1 MESASLKHHVTM
13 KKITFILTVLISLTS
28 YAQSPCSSG
37 RYANDVFTNLTV
49 TSDIIYGQ
57 NNTWSGANNQ
67 LKLDFYEPTGDTELA
82 RPLIIWV
89 HGGSFI
95 GGSKTD
101 NDVKTWSESFAKKGY
116 VCASIDY
123 RLGFFPFDSAN
134 AVKAV
139 VRAVQDLK
147 GAIRYFY
154 KDCQTSNLYKV
165 DTNHIFIGGSSAGA
179 ITALHVAYLND
190 PCEISDYLNAST
202 INTLGGLEGNS
213 GNPGY
218 STKVHAVINGCGAL
232 ARYSWLEAGDI
243 PLCSFHGTA
252 DGTVKY
258 NRGVVN
264 PGTPLMYLDGS
275 RMLHERACAIGV
287 ENQFYTFPGA
297 PHVPYLSN
305 AAYMDTSIRFV
316 RDFLVKQMGCTE
328 TALQPANNPLQTAT
342 LYAIN
347 YCDGSPVNEVCST
360 SGLTEDQWSL
370 NIYPNPSTGQLYIS
384 VDGVQI
390 DQLHVTD
397 LLGKTHLFME
407 SVQQE
412 EFDFSILPNGTYFVS
427 LRLSNGQEHM
437 RPFIIQH

>member
-1 MESASLKHHVTM
+1 MRNFTFLLSLLLSVAA
-13 KKITFILTVLISLTS
+13 

-37 RYANDVFTNLTV
+37 RYANDVFTNFTV
-49 TSDIIYGQ
+49 TSNVIYGQ
-57 NNTWSGANNQ
+57 NNTWSGAANQ
-67 LKLDFYEPTGDTELA
+67 LKLDVYEPTGDTELA

-116 VCASIDY
+116 VCASVDY

-154 KDCQTSNLYKV
+154 KDCQTANLYKV

-179 ITALHVAYLND
+179 ITALHVAYLDD
-190 PCEISDYLNAST
+190 PCEISDYLSSST

-232 ARYSWLEAGDI
+232 ARYSWLEAGDV

-275 RMLHERACAIGV
+275 RMLHERACAVGV

-297 PHVPYLSN
+297 PHVPYLGN
-305 AAYMDTSIRFV
+305 ASYMDTTLRFI

-328 TALQPANNPLQTAT
+328 TILQAENAPMQSVN

-347 YCDGSPVNEVCST
+347 YCDGTPVNEVCT
-360 SGLTEDQWSL
+360 SVEIQEE
-370 NIYPNPSTGQLYIS
+370 NISIHLYPNPSNGIIHIS
-384 VDGVQI
+384 SDGASIHSVNVMDMFGKMQAVHLSNGNEI
-390 DQLHVTD
+390 DL
-397 LLGKTHLFME
+397 
-407 SVQQE
+407 SN
-412 EFDFSILPNGTYFVS
+412 LPNGTYFVAVELTNS
-427 LRLSNGQEHM
+427 QIWIKPLIL
-437 RPFIIQH
+437 QH

>member
-1 MESASLKHHVTM
+1 M
-13 KKITFILTVLISLTS
+13 KKITLIFTLLISLKS
-28 YAQSPCSSG
+28 FAQSPCDGG
-37 RYANDVFTNLTV
+37 RYATDVFTNFNL
-49 TSDIIYGQ
+49 TSDIVYGQ
-57 NNTWSGANNQ
+57 NNTWSGSSSQ
-67 LKLDFYEPTGDTELA
+67 LKLDFYEPTGDTQLA

-147 GAIRYFY
+147 GAIRFFY
-154 KDCQTSNLYKV
+154 KDCQTANQFKV

-190 PCEISDYLNAST
+190 ACEISDYLNASAMQ
-202 INTLGGLEGNS
+202 TLGGLEGNS

-232 ARYSWLEAGDI
+232 ARYSWLQAGDI
-243 PLCSFHGTA
+243 PLCSFHGTS

-258 NRGVVN
+258 NRGMVN

-275 RMLHERACAIGV
+275 RMLHERACAVGV

-305 AAYMDTSIRFV
+305 ASYMDTTIRFV

-328 TALQPANNPLQTAT
+328 TALQPANNPMQAAI
-342 LYAIN
+342 LYPTS

-360 SGLTEDQWSL
+360 SGLAEETNQVA
-370 NIYPNPSTGQLYIS
+370 IFPNPSNGMIHIQAEGAEVEEIQIIDLTGKIRDNMRINS
-384 VDGVQI
+384 DGLI
-390 DQLHVTD
+390 DLSD
-397 LLGKTHLFME
+397 
-407 SVQQE
+407 
-412 EFDFSILPNGTYFVS
+412 LPNGSYFVS
-427 LRLSNGQEHM
+427 IDLSNGVKRMKQL
-437 RPFIIQH
+437 IIQH

>member
-1 MESASLKHHVTM
+1 MRNFTFLLSLLLSVAA
-13 KKITFILTVLISLTS
+13 

-37 RYANDVFTNLTV
+37 RYANDVFTNFTV
-49 TSDIIYGQ
+49 TSNVIYGQ
-57 NNTWSGANNQ
+57 NNTWSGAANQ
-67 LKLDFYEPTGDTELA
+67 LKLDVYEPTGDTELA

-154 KDCQTSNLYKV
+154 KDCQTANLFKV

-179 ITALHVAYLND
+179 ITALHVAYLDD
-190 PCEISDYLNAST
+190 PCEISDYLSSST

-232 ARYSWLEAGDI
+232 ARYSWLEAGDV

-275 RMLHERACAIGV
+275 RMLHERACAVGV

-297 PHVPYLSN
+297 PHVPYLGN
-305 AAYMDTSIRFV
+305 ASYMDTTLRFI

-328 TALQPANNPLQTAT
+328 TMLQAENAPMQSVN

-347 YCDGSPVNEVCST
+347 YCDGTPVNEVCT
-360 SGLTEDQWSL
+360 SVGIQEE
-370 NIYPNPSTGQLYIS
+370 NISIQLYPNPSNGIIHIS
-384 VDGVQI
+384 SDGASIHSVNVMDVFGKMQAVHLSNGNEI
-390 DQLHVTD
+390 DLSD
-397 LLGKTHLFME
+397 
-407 SVQQE
+407 
-412 EFDFSILPNGTYFVS
+412 LPNGTYFVAVE
-427 LRLSNGQEHM
+427 LTNFQIWIKPLILQY
-437 RPFIIQH
+437 

>member
-1 MESASLKHHVTM
+1 MRNFTFLLSLLLSVAA
-13 KKITFILTVLISLTS
+13 

-37 RYANDVFTNLTV
+37 RYANDVFTNFTV
-49 TSDIIYGQ
+49 TSNVIYGQ
-57 NNTWSGANNQ
+57 NNTWSGAANQ
-67 LKLDFYEPTGDTELA
+67 LKLDVYEPTGDTELA

-154 KDCQTSNLYKV
+154 KDCQTANLFKV

-179 ITALHVAYLND
+179 ITALHVAYLDD
-190 PCEISDYLNAST
+190 PCEISDYLSSST

-232 ARYSWLEAGDI
+232 ARYSWLEAGDV

-275 RMLHERACAIGV
+275 RMLHERACAVGV

-297 PHVPYLSN
+297 PHVPYLADAS
-305 AAYMDTSIRFV
+305 YMDTTLRFI

-328 TALQPANNPLQTAT
+328 TMLQAENTPMQSVN

-347 YCDGSPVNEVCST
+347 YCDGTPVNEVCT
-360 SGLTEDQWSL
+360 SVGIQEE
-370 NIYPNPSTGQLYIS
+370 NISIHLYPNPSNGIIHIS
-384 VDGVQI
+384 SDGASIHSVNVMDMFGKMQAVHLSNGNEI
-390 DQLHVTD
+390 DLSD
-397 LLGKTHLFME
+397 
-407 SVQQE
+407 
-412 EFDFSILPNGTYFVS
+412 LPNGTYFVAVELTNS
-427 LRLSNGQEHM
+427 QIWIKPLILQY
-437 RPFIIQH
+437 

>member
-1 MESASLKHHVTM
+1 MRNFTFLLSLLLSVAA
-13 KKITFILTVLISLTS
+13 

-37 RYANDVFTNLTV
+37 RYANDVFTNFTV
-49 TSDIIYGQ
+49 TSNVIYGQ
-57 NNTWSGANNQ
+57 NNTWSGAANQ
-67 LKLDFYEPTGDTELA
+67 LKLDVYEPTGDTELA

-154 KDCQTSNLYKV
+154 KDCQTANLYKV

-179 ITALHVAYLND
+179 ITALHVAYLDD
-190 PCEISDYLNAST
+190 PCEISDYLSSST

-232 ARYSWLEAGDI
+232 ARYSWLEAGDV

-275 RMLHERACAIGV
+275 RMLHERACAVGV

-297 PHVPYLSN
+297 PHVPYLGN
-305 AAYMDTSIRFV
+305 ASYMDTTLRFI

-328 TALQPANNPLQTAT
+328 TMLQAENAPMQSVN

-347 YCDGSPVNEVCST
+347 YCDGTPVNEVCT
-360 SGLTEDQWSL
+360 SVGIQEE
-370 NIYPNPSTGQLYIS
+370 NISIQLYPNPSNGIIHIS
-384 VDGVQI
+384 SDGASIHSVNVMDVFGKMQAVHLSIGNEI
-390 DQLHVTD
+390 DLSD
-397 LLGKTHLFME
+397 
-407 SVQQE
+407 
-412 EFDFSILPNGTYFVS
+412 LPNGTYFVAVE
-427 LRLSNGQEHM
+427 LTNFQIWIKPLILQY
-437 RPFIIQH
+437 

>member
-1 MESASLKHHVTM
+1 MRNFTFLLSLLLSVTA
-13 KKITFILTVLISLTS
+13 F
-28 YAQSPCSSG
+28 AQSPCSSG
-37 RYANDVFTNLTV
+37 RYANDVFTNFTV
-49 TSDIIYGQ
+49 TSNVIYGQ
-57 NNTWSGANNQ
+57 NNTWSGASNQ

-116 VCASIDY
+116 VCASVDY

-154 KDCQTSNLYKV
+154 KDCQTANLYKV

-179 ITALHVAYLND
+179 ITALHVAYLDD
-190 PCEISDYLNAST
+190 PCEISDYLSSST
-202 INTLGGLEGNS
+202 INTLGGLEGTS

-232 ARYSWLEAGDI
+232 ARYSWLEAGDV

-275 RMLHERACAIGV
+275 RMLHERACAVGV

-297 PHVPYLSN
+297 PHVPYLAN
-305 AAYMDTSIRFV
+305 ASYMDTTLRFI

-328 TALQPANNPLQTAT
+328 TTLQAANNPLQTAT

-347 YCDGSPVNEVCST
+347 YCDGTPVNEVCT
-360 SGLTEDQWSL
+360 SSGIEEE
-370 NIYPNPSTGQLYIS
+370 NISIHLYPNPSTGIIHIS
-384 VDGVQI
+384 SDGASIQSVNVMDMIGKRQAVHLSNGNEI
-390 DQLHVTD
+390 DLSD
-397 LLGKTHLFME
+397 
-407 SVQQE
+407 
-412 EFDFSILPNGTYFVS
+412 LPNGTYFVAVELANSQIWMNS
-427 LRLSNGQEHM
+427 LIL
-437 RPFIIQH
+437 QH

>member
-1 MESASLKHHVTM
+1 MKNVTFLFSLFLSVVS
-13 KKITFILTVLISLTS
+13 F
-28 YAQSPCSSG
+28 AQSPCSNGG
-37 RYANDVFTNLTV
+37 RYANDVFSNFTL
-49 TSDIIYGQ
+49 TSDITYGQ
-57 NNTWSGANNQ
+57 NNTFSGTASQ

-154 KDCQTSNLYKV
+154 KDCQTANVYKV

-202 INTLGGLEGNS
+202 IQSLGGLEGSS

-218 STKVHAVINGCGAL
+218 STKIHGVINGCGAL
-232 ARYSWLEAGDI
+232 ARYSWLEAGDV

-258 NRGVVN
+258 NRGMVN

-275 RMLHERACAIGV
+275 RMLHERACAVGV

-316 RDFLVKQMGCTE
+316 RDFLVKQLGCTE
-328 TALQPANNPLQTAT
+328 AILQPENAPMQAVN

-347 YCDGSPVNEVCST
+347 YCDGTPVNEVCTSSGIDEASISLQLFPNPT
-360 SGLTEDQWSL
+360 SGILYLTTDG
-370 NIYPNPSTGQLYIS
+370 STIAS
-384 VDGVQI
+384 IKVMDM
-390 DQLHVTD
+390 
-397 LLGKTHLFME
+397 LGKIQKVNSSTVGELDVTH
-407 SVQQE
+407 
-412 EFDFSILPNGTYFVS
+412 LPNGTYFIAIE
-427 LRLSNGQEHM
+427 LSDAQIVM
-437 RPFIIQH
+437 KPFLLQH

>member
-1 MESASLKHHVTM
+1 MRNFTFLLSLLLSVAA
-13 KKITFILTVLISLTS
+13 

-37 RYANDVFTNLTV
+37 RYANDVFTNFTV
-49 TSDIIYGQ
+49 TSNVIYGQ
-57 NNTWSGANNQ
+57 NNTWSGAANQ
-67 LKLDFYEPTGDTELA
+67 LKLDVYEPTGDTELA

-154 KDCQTSNLYKV
+154 KDCQTANLYKV

-179 ITALHVAYLND
+179 ITALHVAYLDD
-190 PCEISDYLNAST
+190 PCEISDYLSSST

-232 ARYSWLEAGDI
+232 ARYSWLEAGDV

-275 RMLHERACAIGV
+275 RMLHERACAVGV

-297 PHVPYLSN
+297 PHVPYLGN
-305 AAYMDTSIRFV
+305 ASYMDTTLRFI

-328 TALQPANNPLQTAT
+328 TMLQAENAPMQSVN

-347 YCDGSPVNEVCST
+347 YCDGTPVNEVCASV
-360 SGLTEDQWSL
+360 GIQEE
-370 NIYPNPSTGQLYIS
+370 NISIHLYPNPSNGIIHIS
-384 VDGVQI
+384 SDGASIHSVNVMDMFGKMQAVHLSNGNEI
-390 DQLHVTD
+390 DL
-397 LLGKTHLFME
+397 
-407 SVQQE
+407 SN
-412 EFDFSILPNGTYFVS
+412 LPNGTYFVAVELTNS
-427 LRLSNGQEHM
+427 QIWIKPLIL
-437 RPFIIQH
+437 QH

>member
-1 MESASLKHHVTM
+1 MRKCIFLL
-13 KKITFILTVLISLTS
+13 TFILSFYSWT
-28 YAQSPCSSG
+28 QSPCATG
-37 RYANDVFTNLTV
+37 RYSSDVFSNYTV
-49 TSDIIYGQ
+49 TSDIVYGQ
-57 NNTWSGANNQ
+57 NNTWSGASNQ
-67 LKLDFYEPTGDTELA
+67 LKLDFYEPTGDTEQA

-101 NDVKTWSESFAKKGY
+101 NDVKTWSQSFAKKGY

-123 RLGFFPFDSAN
+123 RLGFFPFDSVN

-154 KDCQTSNLYKV
+154 KDCQTANQYKV

-179 ITALHVAYLND
+179 ITALHVAYLDD
-190 PCEISDYLNAST
+190 PCEISDYLNASA
-202 INTLGGLEGNS
+202 IQTLGGLEGAS

-232 ARYSWLEAGDI
+232 ARYSWLEAGDV

-258 NRGVVN
+258 NRGLVN

-275 RMLHERACAIGV
+275 RMLHERACAVGV
-287 ENQFYTFPGA
+287 ENQFYTFPNA
-297 PHVPYLSN
+297 PHVPYLAN
-305 AAYMDTSIRFV
+305 AAYMDTSIRFI
-316 RDFLVKQMGCTE
+316 RDFLVGQLGCTE
-328 TALQPANNPLQTAT
+328 TALQPANTPLQSVN
-342 LYAIN
+342 LYPIN

-360 SGLTEDQWSL
+360 SELVEESL
-370 NIYPNPSTGQLYIS
+370 NINIYPNPSTGMIYVKGSELTRANIQVIDMMGRIMYEENHSLT
-384 VDGVQI
+384 DQI
-390 DQLHVTD
+390 DLSD
-397 LLGKTHLFME
+397 LKK
-407 SVQQE
+407 
-412 EFDFSILPNGTYFVS
+412 GTYL
-427 LRLSNGQEHM
+427 LRIQTENGHV
-437 RPFIIQH
+437 FSKTLLLH

>member
-1 MESASLKHHVTM
+1 MRKCIFLL
-13 KKITFILTVLISLTS
+13 TFILSFYSWT
-28 YAQSPCSSG
+28 QSPCATGRFSS
-37 RYANDVFTNLTV
+37 DVFSNYTV
-49 TSDIIYGQ
+49 TSDIVYGQ
-57 NNTWSGANNQ
+57 NNTWSGASNQ
-67 LKLDFYEPTGDTELA
+67 LKLDFYEPTGDTEQA

-101 NDVKTWSESFAKKGY
+101 NDVKTWSQSFAKKGY

-123 RLGFFPFDSAN
+123 RLGFFPFDSVN

-154 KDCQTSNLYKV
+154 KDCQTANQYKV

-179 ITALHVAYLND
+179 ITALHVAYLDD
-190 PCEISDYLNAST
+190 PCEISDYLNASA
-202 INTLGGLEGNS
+202 IQTLGGLEGAS

-232 ARYSWLEAGDI
+232 ARYSWLEAGDV

-275 RMLHERACAIGV
+275 RMLHERACAVGV
-287 ENQFYTFPGA
+287 ENQFYTFPNA
-297 PHVPYLSN
+297 PHVPYLGN
-305 AAYMDTSIRFV
+305 AAYMDTSIRFI
-316 RDFLVKQMGCTE
+316 RDFLVGQLGCTE
-328 TALQPANNPLQTAT
+328 TALQPANTPLQSVN
-342 LYAIN
+342 LYPIN

-360 SGLTEDQWSL
+360 SELVEESL
-370 NIYPNPSTGQLYIS
+370 NINIYPNPSTGMIYVKGSELTLANIQVIDMMGRIMYEENHSLT
-384 VDGVQI
+384 DQI
-390 DQLHVTD
+390 DLSD
-397 LLGKTHLFME
+397 LKK
-407 SVQQE
+407 
-412 EFDFSILPNGTYFVS
+412 GTYL
-427 LRLSNGQEHM
+427 LRIQTENGHV
-437 RPFIIQH
+437 FSKTLLLH

>member
-1 MESASLKHHVTM
+1 MRNFTFLLSLLLSVAA
-13 KKITFILTVLISLTS
+13 

-37 RYANDVFTNLTV
+37 RYANDVFTNFTV
-49 TSDIIYGQ
+49 TSNVIYGQ
-57 NNTWSGANNQ
+57 NNTWSGAANQ
-67 LKLDFYEPTGDTELA
+67 LKLDVYEPTGDTELA

-154 KDCQTSNLYKV
+154 KDCQTANLYKV

-179 ITALHVAYLND
+179 ITALHVAYLDD
-190 PCEISDYLNAST
+190 PCEISDYLSSST

-232 ARYSWLEAGDI
+232 ARYSWLEAGDV

-275 RMLHERACAIGV
+275 RMLHERACAVGV

-297 PHVPYLSN
+297 PHVPYLADAS
-305 AAYMDTSIRFV
+305 YMDTTLRFI

-328 TALQPANNPLQTAT
+328 TMLQAENTPMQSVN

-347 YCDGSPVNEVCST
+347 YCDGTPVNEVCT
-360 SGLTEDQWSL
+360 SVGIQEE
-370 NIYPNPSTGQLYIS
+370 NISIHLYPNPSNGIIHIS
-384 VDGVQI
+384 SDGASIHSVNVMDMFGKMQAVHLSNGNEI
-390 DQLHVTD
+390 DLSD
-397 LLGKTHLFME
+397 
-407 SVQQE
+407 
-412 EFDFSILPNGTYFVS
+412 LPNGTYFVAVELTNS
-427 LRLSNGQEHM
+427 QIWIKPLILQY
-437 RPFIIQH
+437 

>member
-1 MESASLKHHVTM
+1 M
-13 KKITFILTVLISLTS
+13 KKITFIYAIFLNCLAW
-28 YAQSPCSSG
+28 AQSPCGSG
-37 RYANDVFTNLTV
+37 RFASDVFSNYTV
-49 TSDIIYGQ
+49 TSDIVYGQ
-57 NNTWSGANNQ
+57 NNTWSGASNQ
-67 LKLDFYEPTGDTELA
+67 LKLDFYEPTGDTEQA

-101 NDVKTWSESFAKKGY
+101 NDVKTWSQSFAKKGY

-154 KDCQTSNLYKV
+154 KDCQTANQYKV

-179 ITALHVAYLND
+179 ITALHVAYLDD
-190 PCEISDYLNAST
+190 PCEISDYLNASA
-202 INTLGGLEGNS
+202 IQSLGGLEGAS

-275 RMLHERACAIGV
+275 RMLHERACAVGV
-287 ENQFYTFPGA
+287 ENQFYTFPNA
-297 PHVPYLSN
+297 PHVPYLAN
-305 AAYMDTSIRFV
+305 AAYMDTSIRFI
-316 RDFLVKQMGCTE
+316 RDFLVGQLGCTE
-328 TALQPANNPLQTAT
+328 TALQPANTPLQSVN
-342 LYAIN
+342 LYPIN

-360 SGLTEDQWSL
+360 SELAEVSL
-370 NIYPNPSTGQLYIS
+370 NISICPNPSTGMIFIKGEELEHANIQVIDMMGRIMYEENNSLT
-384 VDGVQI
+384 DQI
-390 DQLHVTD
+390 DLSD
-397 LLGKTHLFME
+397 LKK
-407 SVQQE
+407 
-412 EFDFSILPNGTYFVS
+412 GTYV
-427 LRLSNGQEHM
+427 LR
-437 RPFIIQH
+437 IQTEKGKVFSKTLLLQ

>member
-1 MESASLKHHVTM
+1 MKSLAVL
-13 KKITFILTVLISLTS
+13 FIFMLSVKGF
-28 YAQSPCSSG
+28 AQSPCSSG
-37 RYANDVFTNLTV
+37 RYANDVFTNFTV

-67 LKLDFYEPTGDTELA
+67 LKLDVYEPTGDTELV

-101 NDVKTWSESFAKKGY
+101 NDVKKWSESFAKKGY

-123 RLGFFPFDSAN
+123 RLGFFPFDSVN

-154 KDCQTSNLYKV
+154 KDCQTANQYKV

-190 PCEISDYLNAST
+190 PCEIADYLSPST
-202 INTLGGLEGNS
+202 MNTLGGLEGNS

-232 ARYSWLEAGDI
+232 AKYSWLESGDI

-287 ENQFYTFPGA
+287 VNQFYTFSGA
-297 PHVPYLSN
+297 PHVPYLGN
-305 AAYMDTSIRFV
+305 TAYMDTSIRFI
-316 RDFLVKQMGCTE
+316 RDFLVGQLACNE
-328 TALQPANNPLQTAT
+328 TALQAANSPLQNAY
-342 LYAIN
+342 LYPTN
-347 YCDGSPVNEVCST
+347 YCDGSPVNEVCT
-360 SGLTEDQWSL
+360 LSGVAEEVN
-370 NIYPNPSTGQLYIS
+370 NIEIFPNPSTGMIYVNGGEIKLLTIQ
-384 VDGVQI
+384 VI
-390 DQLHVTD
+390 DLMGRIKFEQNHV
-397 LLGKTHLFME
+397 LA
-407 SVQQE
+407 Q
-412 EFDFSILPNGTYFVS
+412 EFDLSNLQKGTYV
-427 LRLSNGQEHM
+427 LRMQTDNGV
-437 RPFIIQH
+437 FISKTLMLH

>member
-1 MESASLKHHVTM
+1 MRKCIFLL
-13 KKITFILTVLISLTS
+13 TFILSFYSWT
-28 YAQSPCSSG
+28 QSPCATG
-37 RYANDVFTNLTV
+37 RYSSDVFSNYTV
-49 TSDIIYGQ
+49 TSDIVYGQ
-57 NNTWSGANNQ
+57 NNTWSGASNQ
-67 LKLDFYEPTGDTELA
+67 LKLDFYEPTGDTEQA

-101 NDVKTWSESFAKKGY
+101 NDVKTWSQSFAKKGY

-123 RLGFFPFDSAN
+123 RLGFFPFDSVN

-154 KDCQTSNLYKV
+154 KDCQTANQYKV

-179 ITALHVAYLND
+179 ITALHVAYLDD
-190 PCEISDYLNAST
+190 PCEISDYLNVSAIQT
-202 INTLGGLEGNS
+202 IGGLEGAS

-232 ARYSWLEAGDI
+232 ARYSWLEAGDV

-258 NRGVVN
+258 NRGLVN

-275 RMLHERACAIGV
+275 RMLHERACAVGV
-287 ENQFYTFPGA
+287 ENQFYTFPNA
-297 PHVPYLSN
+297 PHVPYLAN
-305 AAYMDTSIRFV
+305 AAYMDTSIRFI
-316 RDFLVKQMGCTE
+316 RDFLVGQLGCTE
-328 TALQPANNPLQTAT
+328 TALQPANTPLQSVN
-342 LYAIN
+342 LYPIN

-360 SGLTEDQWSL
+360 SELVEASL
-370 NIYPNPSTGQLYIS
+370 SINIYPNPSTGMIYVKGSELTRANIQVIDMMGRIMYEENHSLT
-384 VDGVQI
+384 DQI
-390 DQLHVTD
+390 DLSD
-397 LLGKTHLFME
+397 LKK
-407 SVQQE
+407 
-412 EFDFSILPNGTYFVS
+412 GTYL
-427 LRLSNGQEHM
+427 LRIQTENGHV
-437 RPFIIQH
+437 FSKTLLLH

>member
-1 MESASLKHHVTM
+1 MRNFTFLLSLLLSVAA
-13 KKITFILTVLISLTS
+13 F
-28 YAQSPCSSG
+28 AQSPCSSG
-37 RYANDVFTNLTV
+37 RYASDVFTNFTV
-49 TSDIIYGQ
+49 TSNVIYGQ
-57 NNTWSGANNQ
+57 NNAFSGAANQ

-95 GGSKTD
+95 VGSKTD

-123 RLGFFPFDSAN
+123 RLGFLPFDSAN

-154 KDCQTSNLYKV
+154 KDCQTANLYKV

-179 ITALHVAYLND
+179 ITALHVAYLDN
-190 PCEISDYLNAST
+190 PCEISDYLSAST
-202 INTLGGLEGNS
+202 IQTLGGLEGTS

-232 ARYSWLEAGDI
+232 ARYSWLEAGDV

-258 NRGVVN
+258 NRGIVN

-275 RMLHERACAIGV
+275 RMLHERACAVGV

-297 PHVPYLSN
+297 PHVPYMSN

-316 RDFLVKQMGCTE
+316 RDFLVKQLGCTE
-328 TALQPANNPLQTAT
+328 TALQPANNPLQTAS

-347 YCDGSPVNEVCST
+347 YCDGSPVNEVCT
-360 SGLTEDQWSL
+360 SSGIEEE
-370 NIYPNPSTGQLYIS
+370 NISIQLFPNPTNGLIHITS
-384 VDGVQI
+384 DGTSI
-390 DQLHVTD
+390 
-397 LLGKTHLFME
+397 E
-407 SVQQE
+407 SVKVMDMFGKIQNVNSSTLNE
-412 EFDFSILPNGTYFVS
+412 LDLTHLPNGTYFIAVELANS
-427 LRLSNGQEHM
+427 QIWRNS
-437 RPFIIQH
+437 IILQH

>member
-1 MESASLKHHVTM
+1 MRKCIFLL
-13 KKITFILTVLISLTS
+13 TFILSFYSWT
-28 YAQSPCSSG
+28 QSPCATGRFSS
-37 RYANDVFTNLTV
+37 DVFSNYTV
-49 TSDIIYGQ
+49 TSDIVYGQ
-57 NNTWSGANNQ
+57 NNTWSGASNQ
-67 LKLDFYEPTGDTELA
+67 LKLDFYEPTGDTEQA

-101 NDVKTWSESFAKKGY
+101 NDVKTWSQSFAKKGY

-123 RLGFFPFDSAN
+123 RLGFFPFDSVN

-154 KDCQTSNLYKV
+154 KDCQTANQYKV

-179 ITALHVAYLND
+179 ITALHVAYLDD
-190 PCEISDYLNAST
+190 PCEISDYLNASA
-202 INTLGGLEGNS
+202 IQTLGGLEGAS

-232 ARYSWLEAGDI
+232 ARYSWLEAGDV

-275 RMLHERACAIGV
+275 RMLHERACAVGV
-287 ENQFYTFPGA
+287 ENQFYTFPNA
-297 PHVPYLSN
+297 PHVPYLGN
-305 AAYMDTSIRFV
+305 AAYMDTSIRFI
-316 RDFLVKQMGCTE
+316 RDFLVGQLGCTE
-328 TALQPANNPLQTAT
+328 TALQPANTPLQSVN
-342 LYAIN
+342 LYPIN

-360 SGLTEDQWSL
+360 SELVEESL
-370 NIYPNPSTGQLYIS
+370 NINIYPNPSTGMIYVKGSELTRANIQVIDMMGRIMYEENHSLTDQ
-384 VDGVQI
+384 VD
-390 DQLHVTD
+390 LSD
-397 LLGKTHLFME
+397 LKK
-407 SVQQE
+407 
-412 EFDFSILPNGTYFVS
+412 GTYL
-427 LRLSNGQEHM
+427 LRIHTENGHV
-437 RPFIIQH
+437 FSKTLLLH